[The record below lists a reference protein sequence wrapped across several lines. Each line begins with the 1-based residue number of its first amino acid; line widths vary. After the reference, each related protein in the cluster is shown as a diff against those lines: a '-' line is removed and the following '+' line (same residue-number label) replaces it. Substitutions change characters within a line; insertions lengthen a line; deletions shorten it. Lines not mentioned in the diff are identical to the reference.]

1 MTNTQPACLCSWKLW
16 QFASGFVEN
25 LLLKKWSLQITSA
38 TFKTPD
44 QSLISVQA
52 DCLFHW
58 NCTSNLQIQMS
69 SAAFRW
75 CNTGEWSYE
84 KCSSD
89 EALPQLS
96 CQMLKMGSSDHR
108 SSTLGVCA
116 WKLVQA
122 NDLRVHWGRPDV
134 IRPLSWGW
142 PPPLWLTGDAWLPL
156 YQQDIIKRDYWGNLC
171 DPIVALSFP
180 LKGGLY

>member
-16 QFASGFVEN
+16 PFASGFVEN
-25 LLLKKWSLQITSA
+25 LLLKKHKVSKKPLPPSKHQIKA
-38 TFKTPD
+38 RF
-44 QSLISVQA
+44 QSRLTVYSTEIA
-52 DCLFHW
+52 H
-58 NCTSNLQIQMS
+58 LQIQMS
-69 SAAFRW
+69 SAAIRW

-116 WKLVQA
+116 WKLVEA

-142 PPPLWLTGDAWLPL
+142 PPPLSLTGDAWLPL